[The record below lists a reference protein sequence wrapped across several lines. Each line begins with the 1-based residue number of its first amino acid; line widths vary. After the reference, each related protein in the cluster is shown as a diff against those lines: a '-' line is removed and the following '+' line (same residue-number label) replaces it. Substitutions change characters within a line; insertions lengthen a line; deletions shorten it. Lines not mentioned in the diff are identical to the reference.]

1 MKKMKKLFAILMTM
15 AMVMGLG
22 ITGFAA
28 PADVQNPPKSSI
40 TVTGLSAG
48 VDTDINGYKFAT
60 LQYDSETNEYS
71 WKIAGWAEDYVTLNA
86 DGTAFEIAKEDEDD
100 LKNAILTGRVTPDS
114 SVTKQDIKETSY
126 TFTEVEIGGYI
137 LIPMDENADY
147 NPLFA
152 VNTYNR
158 ADSPDENGKPDAED
172 ITVVAKSEGHTIVK
186 DQTDDFA
193 QIGSS
198 VDYTIKATFPA
209 YTNSDGETL
218 KRFVI
223 TDTPTGLDID
233 ETTVRVMLGTEELT
247 EQNGKITID
256 KAGNGVLTVTFN
268 KSVLLEANEG
278 KDIVITYT
286 ATVTA
291 TEYNNSVS
299 ATSDTTDYTPGRVD
313 GDNGSIEI
321 TKVDAENQE
330 LLLTGVE
337 FEVYDLGDKTEWTE
351 SNPGTAMSLV
361 YDAEKG
367 EYRPAIGAEEGAVTT
382 IATKETES
390 VDDDSKLKI
399 VGLDEGYYYFKETK
413 APNGYAINKDGLT
426 VQIVKDENEDL
437 TVKFLNTKMAELP
450 ETGGMGT
457 TLFTIAGCVIM
468 ISAAGLFF
476 ATRKKAN

>member
-28 PADVQNPPKSSI
+28 PADVQNPPESSI

-86 DGTAFEIAKEDEDD
+86 EGTAFEIAKEDEDD

-152 VNTYNR
+152 VNTYDR
-158 ADSPDENGKPDAED
+158 ADSPDENGKPVAED

-186 DQTDDFA
+186 EQTDDFA

-198 VDYTIKATFPA
+198 VNYTIKATFPA

-218 KRFVI
+218 ESFVI

-233 ETTVRVMLGTEELT
+233 ETTVKVMLGTEELT
-247 EQNGKITID
+247 EQSGKITIV
-256 KAGNGVLTVTFN
+256 KADNGVLTVTFN

-286 ATVTA
+286 ATVTD
-291 TEYNNSVS
+291 TSYNNSVS
-299 ATSDTTDYTPGRVD
+299 ATSDTTDYTPGSVD
-313 GDNGSIEI
+313 GSNGAIEI
-321 TKVDAENQE
+321 TKVDAESKAT
-330 LLLTGVE
+330 LFGAE
-337 FEVYDLGDKTEWTE
+337 FEVYDLG
-351 SNPGTAMSLV
+351 NGTWDEENKGTPMSFV
-361 YDAEKG
+361 YDSEKG
-367 EYRPAIGAEEGAVTT
+367 KYRPALPTEQGNAIVKTNENGSEEEDGILT
-382 IATKETES
+382 
-390 VDDDSKLKI
+390 I
-399 VGLDEGYYYFKETK
+399 VGLDEGNYHFVEKK
-413 APNGYAINKDGLT
+413 APDGYSINKGGLT
-426 VQIVKDENEDL
+426 VTVTDGVVKTVTAEFED
-437 TVKFLNTKMAELP
+437 TKMAELP